1 MDKNRH
7 ILAFLWAVLFA
18 ATSLCGQQVR
28 GLVRDSSD
36 QAVPYASVVVT
47 DCHDEQVLA
56 FTSSDEQGKYQ
67 LAFKTDCDS
76 ITLTTRALGYT
87 TGAWRLA
94 ARDLPAARDFALGR
108 TVLKEV
114 LIRAKTPPVIV
125 RNDTTEYNVASFSDS
140 TEFSVEDLLK
150 KLPGVQVSENG
161 LISLNG
167 KTVERVLIEGDDLFS
182 QNYAIATRNVRANM
196 VSKVQAIDR
205 YQENP
210 LMKGI
215 QESEC
220 LVLNL
225 KIKEE
230 KKRSTSGSVTGGL
243 GYGSE
248 AKGYAHA
255 NLFSLTRR
263 DKTFFIGDA
272 NNTGQNPLGEVDYLT
287 RGDFFDKNRQNLQSN
302 PLQAHDLIQ
311 RLPLESMG
319 LPAAFSR
326 KNQTG
331 VLCIGQV
338 MPFSPFLKLKMSGWV
353 GQENLQQNS
362 GQTNRYLLE
371 TEDLVVSEART
382 VAQRMGTR
390 HLQAELEYYAPDQK
404 QSLRAFARVDGTPLH
419 DRLDLQRSQSASD
432 PFRIAQS
439 VRKNVL
445 DAFFSLEY
453 TRKKGANAAF
463 QAIAKGAL
471 RHARH
476 TLSPEYAYY
485 APFFGLDS
493 TFTHLNQSV
502 RQREEKSLLMTRWIA
517 QKWAANWTLESG
529 AEWETGRLQSD
540 LTLGNSAGERYAPGE
555 DFQNN
560 FRLRAPHYFL
570 RATAS
575 REFGALFARLRL
587 GGFYVPLRLL
597 DRDLPSTTTPRGGV
611 EPHLDLR
618 YTFTQ
623 WSILSG
629 FFDFQQRMP
638 AFTDYFSQ
646 NIFTDYQSVLRGL
659 PLFAFAPSQR
669 AGLRYSLNMPQKHAG
684 WHLGINASQSDNQ
697 LGAQHQIN
705 PFLFLQER
713 FRPVSTASYS
723 ASAGAHRYFS
733 KISSRFELGLSATA
747 LQQQNRVNSDATR
760 DIKSQIYSLSGSC
773 GTAFDT
779 WVNVILSAQA
789 THSSTQNT
797 QGQLS
802 GGFGATNWFSTAQIN
817 IKPSKRFDAKIY
829 VHQVSNRLRGQ
840 SPNRAYAA
848 NAECLLRSP
857 AQRSELRFSAF
868 NLFNSRRFEQTV
880 ADAFFQTTSSVVA
893 VEPFFLVVWDYSF

>member
-1 MDKNRH
+1 MKGNQH
-7 ILAFLWAVLFA
+7 ILAFLFAVLFA
-18 ATSLCGQQVR
+18 ASARGQQVR
-28 GLVRDSSD
+28 GQVRDSSD
-36 QAVPYASVVVT
+36 QAVPYASVVLT
-47 DCHDEQVLA
+47 DCHDDQVLA
-56 FTSSDEQGKYQ
+56 FTSTDDAGNYQ

-76 ITLTTRALGYT
+76 LTLTARALGYT
-87 TGAWRLA
+87 TAAWRLA
-94 ARDLPAARDFALGR
+94 ARDLPTSHDFALGR

-114 LIRAKTPPVIV
+114 LIRAKTPPVVV

-182 QNYAIATRNVRANM
+182 QNYTIATRNIRANM

-215 QESEC
+215 QESER

-243 GYGSE
+243 GYGGE

-255 NLFSLTRR
+255 NIFSLTRR
-263 DKTFFIGDA
+263 DKTFLIGDA
-272 NNTGQNPLGEVDYLT
+272 NNTGSNPLGEVDYLT

-302 PLQAHDLIQ
+302 PLRAQDLMQ
-311 RLPLESMG
+311 RTALESMG

-331 VLCIGQV
+331 VVCIGQV
-338 MPFSPFLKLKMSGWV
+338 MPFSPVFKLKMSGWV

-362 GQTNRYLLE
+362 GLTNRYLLE
-371 TEDLVVSEART
+371 AEELVVGEERA
-382 VAQRMGTR
+382 VAQRAGTR

-404 QSLRAFARVDGTPLH
+404 QSLRAFARVDGTPVR
-419 DRLDLQRSQSASD
+419 DRLDLERSQPASA
-432 PFRIAQS
+432 PFRIVQAAG
-439 VRKNVL
+439 KNVL
-445 DAFFSLEY
+445 DAFFSVEY

-463 QAIAKGAL
+463 QAIAKSGL
-471 RHARH
+471 HHARQ

-493 TFTHLNQSV
+493 TFTRLDQSV
-502 RQREEKSLLMTRWIA
+502 RQRQEKSLLMARWIA
-517 QKWAANWTLESG
+517 QKWATNWALEGG
-529 AEWETGRLQSD
+529 AEWETGWLKSGVA
-540 LTLGNSAGERYAPGE
+540 LENGAGGRYTPGA
-555 DFQNN
+555 DFQND
-560 FRLRAPHYFL
+560 FRLRAPQYFA

-575 REFGALFARLRL
+575 RAFGAFFARLQA
-587 GGFYVPLRLL
+587 GGFYAPLRLL
-597 DRDLPSTTTPRGGV
+597 AQDLPRAATRRWGFEPRA
-611 EPHLDLR
+611 DLR

-629 FFDFQQRMP
+629 FVDFQQKMP
-638 AFTDYFSQ
+638 TFTDYFPQ
-646 NIFTDYQSVLRGL
+646 NIFTDYQSVSRGL
-659 PLFAFAPSQR
+659 PQFVLAPSLR
-669 AGLRYSLNMPQKHAG
+669 AGLRYSLNVPQKHFG
-684 WHLGINASQSDNQ
+684 WHLSAHASQSDNQ

-705 PFLFLQER
+705 PFLFVQEQ
-713 FRPVSTASYS
+713 FRPVSTANYS
-723 ASAGAHRYFS
+723 ANAGAHRYFP
-733 KISSRFELGLSATA
+733 KISSRFEVNASAIA
-747 LQQQNRVNSDATR
+747 SQQQNRVNSDATR
-760 DIKSQIYSLSGSC
+760 DIQSQIYTLSGSY

-779 WVNVILSAQA
+779 WVNVILSTQA
-789 THSSTQNT
+789 TRSSTQNS
-797 QGQLS
+797 QAQLS
-802 GGFGATNWFSTAQIN
+802 GGFSATNWFSTAQIN
-817 IKPSKRFDAKIY
+817 IKPSKQFDAKIY
-829 VHQVSNRLRGQ
+829 VHQVSNRLGGQ
-840 SPNRAYAA
+840 SANRAYAA
-848 NAECLLRSP
+848 NAECLLRLP
-857 AQRSELRFSAF
+857 ARRSELRFSAF
-868 NLFNSRRFEQTV
+868 NLLNSRRFEQTV
-880 ADAFFQTTSSVVA
+880 ADAFFQATSSVVA